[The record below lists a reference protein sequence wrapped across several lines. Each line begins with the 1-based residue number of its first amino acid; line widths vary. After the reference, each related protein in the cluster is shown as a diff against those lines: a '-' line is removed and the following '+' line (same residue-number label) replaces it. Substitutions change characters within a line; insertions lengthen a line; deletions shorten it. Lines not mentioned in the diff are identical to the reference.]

1 MGVAGTSGGVEGN
14 LEGHVKIDIGLA
26 LQELLQAA
34 AFQKLDHDRLTS
46 HHPPTTI
53 TTRITHH
60 MR

>member
-1 MGVAGTSGGVEGN
+1 VEGN

-46 HHPPTTI
+46 HHPPPPSP
-53 TTRITHH
+53 TRITHH